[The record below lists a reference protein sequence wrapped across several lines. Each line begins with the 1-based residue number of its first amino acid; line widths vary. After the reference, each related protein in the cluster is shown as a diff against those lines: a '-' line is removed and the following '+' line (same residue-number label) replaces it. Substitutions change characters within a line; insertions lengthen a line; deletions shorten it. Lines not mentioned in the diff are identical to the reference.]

1 MRYSRNYLSKQGD
14 IALGSPN
21 EEEVQSSNA
30 IIDKWRTDHIKPLHD
45 LRNEVSNLI
54 DNEIK
59 PYLISSRI
67 KRMTSI
73 IYKIDINPSMGLGGM
88 NDIAGLRVV
97 FNDLTDLNKMRN
109 VFEQNIKNYKYIRT
123 NDYID
128 EPKPSGYR
136 SIHFIYHLRSDDP
149 IYDNLKFELQI
160 RTKLQHTW
168 ATALE
173 TVDIHTK
180 GTLKSGYGS
189 EDWKNFFKL
198 VSALFS
204 YKEGT
209 KLLEEY
215 RHLSVADVMKQY
227 YIHNKEK
234 QTLAL
239 IKAFKKTVEHGNK
252 VSSKYNLSSYLLEIN
267 LDTRTLNVK
276 AFLDNEL
283 DKASTLYYEKE
294 KEISK
299 RNDIAVVL
307 VSADSYKEL
316 QKAYPSY
323 FMDIEDFTS
332 NLDKVIENCD
342 EYFFN

>member
-1 MRYSRNYLSKQGD
+1 MRYSRNYLSKQGEIVLKSTNKED
-14 IALGSPN
+14 VLKAS
-21 EEEVQSSNA
+21 A
-30 IIDKWRTDHIKPLHD
+30 IIDEWRTDHIKPLHR
-45 LRNEVSNLI
+45 LRNEVSDLI
-54 DNEIK
+54 DDDIK
-59 PYLISSRI
+59 PYLIASRI

-97 FNDLTDLNKMRN
+97 FNDLTDLHKMCN
-109 VFEQNIKNYKYIRT
+109 VFEQDINDFRYIRT
-123 NDYID
+123 NDYIE
-128 EPKPSGYR
+128 EPKQSGYR
-136 SIHFIYHLRSDDP
+136 SIHFIYHLKSDDP

-209 KLLEEY
+209 TLLQEY
-215 RHLSVADVMKQY
+215 RHLSVMDVMKQY
-227 YIHNKEK
+227 YIHNREK

-252 VSSKYNLSSYLLEIN
+252 VGSKYDISSYLLEIN
-267 LDTRTLNVK
+267 LDTRLLNIK
-276 AFLDNEL
+276 SYRDSEL
-283 DKASTLYYEKE
+283 NKASTLYYEKE
-294 KEISK
+294 KEISG
-299 RNDIAVVL
+299 RNDVAIVL
-307 VSADSYKEL
+307 VSADSYNEL

-332 NLDKVIENCD
+332 NLDKVIENC
-342 EYFFN
+342 EIYL